1 MTKPVSSVQSVERAL
16 NIIEILQDLPNGLGV
31 TELSHRLDVSK
42 STAHRLLMSLYNK
55 GFVQQDL
62 QTEKYYLGLKFI
74 ELGQVVTDNLDI
86 RKVASPYLRQLTETT
101 GETAHLAIMD
111 KNEIV
116 YIDKLESSATIRMF
130 SNIGKRAPIHCTGIG
145 KAIFAFLEDQ
155 QIEQIIK
162 ETGLKKYTE
171 KTRTTREE
179 MLKDI
184 QEIRLRGYSID
195 DEEHEMG
202 IKCSA
207 APIFNH
213 KHEVVAGISVAGPIM
228 RVTEEKLE
236 MMAEEVL
243 KVSTE
248 ISRLLGAK

>member
-1 MTKPVSSVQSVERAL
+1 MTKSVSSVQSVERAL

-31 TELSHRLDVSK
+31 TELSHRLEVSK

-86 RKVASPYLRQLTETT
+86 RKVASPYLRQLTEKT

-145 KAIFAFLEDQ
+145 KAIFAFLQDQ

-162 ETGLKKYTE
+162 DTGLRKYTE

-179 MLKDI
+179 MLIEI

-213 KHEVVAGISVAGPIM
+213 KNEVVAGISVAGPIM

-236 MMAEEVL
+236 MMAQEVL

>member
-1 MTKPVSSVQSVERAL
+1 MAKGVSSVQSVERAL
-16 NIIEILQDLPNGLGV
+16 NIIEILQDIPNGLGV

-86 RKVASPYLRQLTETT
+86 RKVAAPYLRQLTELT

-145 KAIFAFLEDQ
+145 KAIFAFLEDPE
-155 QIEQIIK
+155 IERIIK
-162 ETGLKKYTE
+162 ETGLPKYTE
-171 KTRTTREE
+171 KTRITRVD
-179 MLKDI
+179 MLQDI
-184 QEIRLRGYSID
+184 KEIRARGYSID
-195 DEEHEMG
+195 DEEHEAG

-213 KHEVVAGISVAGPIM
+213 KQEVVAGISVAGPIM
-228 RVTEEKLE
+228 RVTEDKLE
-236 MMAEEVL
+236 MMASEVL